1 MTALITLTAG
11 GLEIARRLKPL
22 LPDAAIHAP
31 ACRVTGADIT
41 FDKLADH
48 LRTLFQAGET
58 IIGLC
63 AAGALIRILAPLL
76 TDKRTEPPVL
86 AVAEDGS
93 AVVPLLG
100 GHHGANDLA
109 RQMAQV
115 LGIAPAIT
123 TAGDVRFGVA
133 LDDPPAGWRLSE
145 ASDYKGFMADLLGG
159 ETVWFEDDLPW
170 LAGAGLP
177 LDPTARKTIAAGLH
191 TLPADPDRLVFHP
204 AKLAVGVG
212 CERGAE
218 AAEIEALVRDT
229 LAGAGLA
236 LEAVVALVTVDLK
249 ADEAGLQA
257 AARALGLPVR
267 IFDPVRLEAETPRLA
282 NPSEVVFR
290 EIGCHGVA
298 EAAALAAAGEGGR
311 LVVPKHKS
319 RRATCAVAE
328 APDIL
333 DPERIGRRRGTLA
346 LIGLGPG
353 RADWRAPEADRMI
366 ARATDLVGY
375 SLYIDLLGPA
385 AGGKARHDYKLGEEE
400 LRVRAALDLA
410 AEGRDVALICS
421 GDAGIYA
428 MGSLLWELVERG
440 GRPDW
445 RRVEI
450 TTVPGISAMQAAAA
464 RIGAPLGHDFCTIS
478 LSDLMTPWPAIEK
491 RIAAAGQG
499 DFVIAFYNPVSQRR
513 RSQLARAREILL
525 AHRPAATPVV
535 LGRNL
540 GREGETLTVTTL
552 GELTVDMV
560 DMLTLVLVGSSESRV
575 LVLGDGTP
583 RVYTPRGYADKPE
596 AQRA

>member
-1 MTALITLTAG
+1 MTALITLTPG
-11 GLEIARRLKPL
+11 GLATAQRLKPL
-22 LPDAAIHAP
+22 LPGSAIHAP
-31 ACRVTGADIT
+31 SCRVTGADIA
-41 FDKLADH
+41 FGKLADH
-48 LRTLFQAGET
+48 LRTLFAAGEP

-76 TDKRTEPPVL
+76 ADKRSEPPVL

-109 RQMAQV
+109 RQVAQI

-123 TAGDVRFGVA
+123 TAGDLRFGVA
-133 LDDPPAGWRLSE
+133 LDDPPPGWRLSE
-145 ASDYKGFMADLLGG
+145 SSDYKSFAADLLAG
-159 ETVWFEDDLPW
+159 ETVRIDGDLPW
-170 LAGAGLP
+170 LAEAGLP
-177 LDPTARKTIAAGLH
+177 LDPAARKAIVASVRTP
-191 TLPADPDRLVFHP
+191 PADPDRLVFHP
-204 AKLAVGVG
+204 ARLAVGVG

-218 AAEIEALVRDT
+218 AAEIEALIRDT
-229 LAGAGLA
+229 LAEAGLA
-236 LEAVVALVTVDLK
+236 PESVAALVSVDLK

-257 AARALGLPVR
+257 AARTLGLPLRV
-267 IFDPVRLEAETPRLA
+267 FDPATLEAETPRLA

-311 LVVPKHKS
+311 LIVEKHKS

-328 APDIL
+328 APSIL
-333 DPERIGRRRGTLA
+333 DPGRIGRRRGTLA
-346 LIGLGPG
+346 LIGMGPG
-353 RADWRAPEADRMI
+353 RSDWRAPEADRRI
-366 ARATDLVGY
+366 AAATDLVGY

-385 AGGKARHDYKLGEEE
+385 AAGKARHDYKLGEEE

-428 MGSLLWELVERG
+428 MGSLLWELIERG

-445 RRVEI
+445 RRVEV
-450 TTVPGISAMQAAAA
+450 TTVPGISAMQAAAS
-464 RIGAPLGHDFCTIS
+464 RIGAPLGHDFCAIS
-478 LSDLMTPWPAIEK
+478 LSDLMTPWPAIER
-491 RIAAAGQG
+491 RIAAAAQG
-499 DFVIAFYNPVSQRR
+499 DFVVAFYNPVSQRR
-513 RSQLARAREILL
+513 RFQLARAQETLL
-525 AHRPAATPVV
+525 GHRPAATPVV

-552 GELTVDMV
+552 GALTVDMV
-560 DMLTLVLVGSSESRV
+560 DMLTLVLVGSSESRA
-575 LVLGDGTP
+575 LTLGDGTP
-583 RVYTPRGYADKPE
+583 RVYTPRGYGDKPE

>member
-31 ACRVTGADIT
+31 SCRVTGADVA

-48 LRTLFQAGET
+48 LRTLFQAGEP

-76 TDKRTEPPVL
+76 SDKRTEPPVL

-109 RQMAQV
+109 RQVAQA
-115 LGIAPAIT
+115 LGISPAIT
-123 TAGDVRFGVA
+123 TAGDLRFGVA

-145 ASDYKGFMADLLGG
+145 TSDYKSFVADLLAG
-159 ETVWFEDDLPW
+159 ETVRIEDGLTW

-177 LDPTARKTIAAGLH
+177 LNPTARKGIVADIRA
-191 TLPADPDRLVFHP
+191 LPADPDRLVFHP
-204 AKLAVGVG
+204 AVLAVGVG

-218 AAEIEALVRDT
+218 AAEIEALIRDT
-229 LAGAGLA
+229 LAEAGLA
-236 LEAVVALVTVDLK
+236 LGAVAALVSVDLK

-257 AARALGLPVR
+257 AAQALGLPLRV
-267 IFDPVRLEAETPRLA
+267 FDPATLEAETPRLA

-298 EAAALAAAGEGGR
+298 EAAALAAAGPGGR
-311 LVVPKHKS
+311 LIVEKHKS

-333 DPERIGRRRGTLA
+333 DPDRIGRRRGTLA
-346 LIGLGPG
+346 LIGMGPG
-353 RADWRAPEADRMI
+353 RADWRAPEADRLI

-385 AGGKARHDYKLGEEE
+385 AAGKARHDYKLGEEE

-499 DFVIAFYNPVSQRR
+499 DFVVAFYNPVSQRR

-560 DMLTLVLVGSSESRV
+560 DMLTLVLVGSSESRA
-575 LVLGDGTP
+575 LLLGDGTP
-583 RVYTPRGYADKPE
+583 RVYTPRGYGDKPE

>member
-11 GLEIARRLKPL
+11 GLATAQRLKPL
-22 LPDAAIHAP
+22 LPGAAIHAP
-31 ACRVTGADIT
+31 SCRVTGADIA
-41 FDKLADH
+41 FGKLADH
-48 LRTLFQAGET
+48 LRTLFAAGEP

-76 TDKRTEPPVL
+76 ADKRTEPPVL

-109 RQMAQV
+109 RQVAQI

-123 TAGDVRFGVA
+123 TAGDLRFGVA

-145 ASDYKGFMADLLGG
+145 SSDYKSFAADLLAG
-159 ETVWFEDDLPW
+159 ESVRLDGDLPW
-170 LAGAGLP
+170 LVDAELP
-177 LDPTARKTIAAGLH
+177 LDPAARKVIVAG
-191 TLPADPDRLVFHP
+191 TQALPADPDRLVFHP
-204 AKLAVGVG
+204 AMLAVGVG

-218 AAEIEALVRDT
+218 AAEIETLIRDT

-236 LEAVVALVTVDLK
+236 LEAVAALVSVDLK

-257 AARALGLPVR
+257 AARTLGLPVR
-267 IFDPVRLEAETPRLA
+267 VFDPATLEAETPRLA
-282 NPSEVVFR
+282 NPSEIVFR

-298 EAAALAAAGEGGR
+298 EAAALAASGPDGR
-311 LVVPKHKS
+311 LIVEKHKS

-328 APDIL
+328 APAIL
-333 DPERIGRRRGTLA
+333 DPDRIGRKRGTLA
-346 LIGLGPG
+346 LIGMGPG
-353 RADWRAPEADRMI
+353 RADWRAPEADRRI
-366 ARATDLVGY
+366 AAATDLVGY

-385 AGGKARHDYKLGEEE
+385 AAGKARHDYKLGEEE

-428 MGSLLWELVERG
+428 MGSLLWELIERG

-445 RRVEI
+445 RRVEV
-450 TTVPGISAMQAAAA
+450 TTVPGVSAMQAAAS
-464 RIGAPLGHDFCTIS
+464 RIGAPLGHDFCAIS
-478 LSDLMTPWPAIEK
+478 LSDLMTPWPAIER
-491 RIAAAGQG
+491 RITAAAQG
-499 DFVIAFYNPVSQRR
+499 DFVVAFYNPVSQRR

-540 GREGETLTVTTL
+540 GRDGETLTVTTL
-552 GELTVDMV
+552 GDLTVEMV
-560 DMLTLVLVGSSESRV
+560 DMLTLVLVGSSESRA

-583 RVYTPRGYADKPE
+583 RVYTPRGYGDKPE

>member
-31 ACRVTGADIT
+31 SCRVTGADVA

-48 LRTLFQAGET
+48 LRTLFQAGEP

-76 TDKRTEPPVL
+76 ADKRTEPAVL

-109 RQMAQV
+109 RQVAQA

-123 TAGDVRFGVA
+123 TAGDLRFGVA

-159 ETVWFEDDLPW
+159 QTVRIDGDLPW
-170 LAGAGLP
+170 LAEAELP
-177 LDPTARKTIAAGLH
+177 LDPAAH
-191 TLPADPDRLVFHP
+191 KAIVASTRALPADPDRLVFHP
-204 AKLAVGVG
+204 ATLAIGVG

-218 AAEIEALVRDT
+218 AAEIEALIRDT
-229 LAGAGLA
+229 LAEAGLA
-236 LEAVVALVTVDLK
+236 LEAVAALVTVDLK

-257 AARALGLPVR
+257 AAQALGLPLRV
-267 IFDPVRLEAETPRLA
+267 FDPATLEAETPRLA

-298 EAAALAAAGEGGR
+298 EAAALAAAGPGGR
-311 LVVPKHKS
+311 LIVEKHKS

-328 APDIL
+328 TPDIL
-333 DPERIGRRRGTLA
+333 DPDRIGRRRGTLA
-346 LIGLGPG
+346 LIGMGPG
-353 RADWRAPEADRMI
+353 RADWRAPEADRLI

-385 AGGKARHDYKLGEEE
+385 AAGKTRHDYKLGEEE

-499 DFVIAFYNPVSQRR
+499 DFVVAFYNPVSQRR

-560 DMLTLVLVGSSESRV
+560 DMLTLVLVGSSESRA

-583 RVYTPRGYADKPE
+583 RVYTPRGYGDKPE

>member
-1 MTALITLTAG
+1 MTALITLTPG
-11 GLEIARRLKPL
+11 GLATAQRLKPL
-22 LPDAAIHAP
+22 LLRASIHAP
-31 ACRVTGADIT
+31 SCRVTGADIA
-41 FDKLADH
+41 FGKLADH
-48 LRTLFQAGET
+48 LRTLFASGEP

-76 TDKRTEPPVL
+76 SDKRTEPPVL

-100 GHHGANDLA
+100 GHRGANDLA
-109 RQMAQV
+109 RQVAQI
-115 LGIAPAIT
+115 LSIAPAIT
-123 TAGDVRFGVA
+123 TAGDLRFGVA
-133 LDDPPAGWRLSE
+133 LDDPPSGWRLSE
-145 ASDYKGFMADLLGG
+145 ASDYKSFAADLLAG
-159 ETVWFEDDLPW
+159 ETVRLDGDMPW
-170 LAGAGLP
+170 LAEAGLP
-177 LDPTARKTIAAGLH
+177 LDPAARKTIVTSIRA
-191 TLPADPDRLVFHP
+191 LPSDLDRLVFHP
-204 AKLAVGVG
+204 ARLAVGVG

-218 AAEIEALVRDT
+218 GAEIEALIRDT

-236 LEAVVALVTVDLK
+236 LEAVAALVSVDLK

-257 AARALGLPVR
+257 AARALGLTLRV
-267 IFDPVRLEAETPRLA
+267 FDPARLEAETPRLA

-298 EAAALAAAGEGGR
+298 EAAALAAAGEGGC
-311 LVVPKHKS
+311 LVVEKQKS

-328 APDIL
+328 APAIL
-333 DPERIGRRRGTLA
+333 DPDRIGRKRGTLA
-346 LIGLGPG
+346 LIGMGPG
-353 RADWRAPEADRMI
+353 RADWRAPEADRLI
-366 ARATDLVGY
+366 AAATDLVGY

-385 AGGKARHDYKLGEEE
+385 AAGKARHDYRLGEEE

-428 MGSLLWELVERG
+428 MGSLLWELIERG

-445 RRVEI
+445 RRVEV
-450 TTVPGISAMQAAAA
+450 TTVPGISAMQAAAS
-464 RIGAPLGHDFCTIS
+464 RIGAPLGHDFCAIS
-478 LSDLMTPWPAIEK
+478 LSDLMTPWPAIER
-491 RIAAAGQG
+491 RIAAAAQG
-499 DFVIAFYNPVSQRR
+499 DFVVAFYNPVSQRR
-513 RSQLARAREILL
+513 RFQLARACEILL

-540 GREGETLTVTTL
+540 GRDGETLTVTTL
-552 GELTVDMV
+552 GELTVEMV
-560 DMLTLVLVGSSESRV
+560 DMLTLVLVGSSESRA

-583 RVYTPRGYADKPE
+583 RVYTPRGYGDKPE

>member
-11 GLEIARRLKPL
+11 GLATAQRLKKL
-22 LPDAAIHAP
+22 LPGAAIHAP
-31 ACRVTGADIT
+31 SCRVTGADIA
-41 FDKLADH
+41 FGKLADH
-48 LRTLFQAGET
+48 LRTLFAAGEP

-76 TDKRTEPPVL
+76 SDKHSEPPVL

-109 RQMAQV
+109 RQVAQI

-123 TAGDVRFGVA
+123 TAGDLRFGVA
-133 LDDPPAGWRLSE
+133 LDDPPPGWRLSGS
-145 ASDYKGFMADLLGG
+145 SDYKSFAAGLLAG
-159 ETVWFEDDLPW
+159 EAVRLDGDLPW
-170 LAGAGLP
+170 LAEVGLP
-177 LDPTARKTIAAGLH
+177 LDPAARKAIVAG
-191 TLPADPDRLVFHP
+191 TRAQSADPDRLVFHP
-204 AKLAVGVG
+204 AVLAVGVG

-229 LAGAGLA
+229 LAEAGLA
-236 LEAVVALVTVDLK
+236 LEAVAALVSVDLK

-257 AARALGLPVR
+257 AARALDLPLRV
-267 IFDPVRLEAETPRLA
+267 FDPATLEAETPRLA
-282 NPSEVVFR
+282 NPSELVFR

-298 EAAALAAAGEGGR
+298 EAAALAATGEGGR
-311 LVVPKHKS
+311 LIVEKHKS

-328 APDIL
+328 APAIL
-333 DPERIGRRRGTLA
+333 DPDRIGRKRGTLA
-346 LIGLGPG
+346 LIGMGPG
-353 RADWRAPEADRMI
+353 RADWRAPEADRRI
-366 ARATDLVGY
+366 AAATDLVGY

-385 AGGKARHDYKLGEEE
+385 AAGKARHDYKLGEEE

-428 MGSLLWELVERG
+428 MGSLLWELIERG

-445 RRVEI
+445 RRVEV
-450 TTVPGISAMQAAAA
+450 TTVPGVSAMQAAAA
-464 RIGAPLGHDFCTIS
+464 RIGAPLGHDFCAIS
-478 LSDLMTPWPAIEK
+478 LSDLMTPRPAIER
-491 RIAAAGQG
+491 RIAAAAQG
-499 DFVIAFYNPVSQRR
+499 DFVVAFYNPVSQRR

-540 GREGETLTVTTL
+540 GRESETLTVTTL
-552 GELTVDMV
+552 GELTVEMV
-560 DMLTLVLVGSSESRV
+560 DMLTLVLVGSSESRA
-575 LVLGDGTP
+575 LLLGDGTP
-583 RVYTPRGYADKPE
+583 RVYTPRGYGDKPE